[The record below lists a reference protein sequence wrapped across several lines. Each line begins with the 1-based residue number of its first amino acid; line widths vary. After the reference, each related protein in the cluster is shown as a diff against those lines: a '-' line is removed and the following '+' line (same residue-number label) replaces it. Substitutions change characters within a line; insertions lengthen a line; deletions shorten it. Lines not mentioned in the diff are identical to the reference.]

1 MRDGADVC
9 PAEADRHGD
18 ERENPF
24 DTADLPHNT
33 RRLYVAQWRQFTAW
47 CAGRHAVALPAR
59 PRHVALYLA
68 FLARER
74 LAPSTLRAAI
84 QAIAKAHQITGYASP
99 AGDPIVVR
107 AKRRIL
113 AQISGERRHVVP
125 LGPAQLHRIVRA
137 MHQELADLRDRALLL
152 VGYAAM
158 LRRTE
163 LVALDV
169 EDALMVGGAI
179 ELSVRGRRVEVPNG
193 QHDEL
198 CPVRALAAWVDAA
211 ALRTGP
217 LFRSINRWA
226 RLGGRLCDRSVSEIV
241 QSRARQAGLDTKGL
255 SGDSLH
261 LGSADDRRFL

>member
-1 MRDGADVC
+1 M
-9 PAEADRHGD
+9 
-18 ERENPF
+18 
-24 DTADLPHNT
+24 
-33 RRLYVAQWRQFTAW
+33 
-47 CAGRHAVALPAR
+47 
-59 PRHVALYLA
+59 
-68 FLARER
+68 
-74 LAPSTLRAAI
+74 
-84 QAIAKAHQITGYASP
+84 
-99 AGDPIVVR
+99 VR

-113 AQISGERRHVVP
+113 AQLSGERRHVMP
-125 LGPAQLHRIVRA
+125 LGPAQLHRMVRA
-137 MHQELADLRDRALLL
+137 MHHELADLRDRALLL

-193 QHDEL
+193 RHAEL

-261 LGSADDRRFL
+261 LGSADDRTFL